1 MGWNEPPNNNQG
13 KDPWGN
19 RGNDDGPPDLDEL
32 VKKMQKGFGG
42 IFGKKPDKFSG
53 NQGSP
58 MIWVLA
64 IIALLAW
71 LAYDMVYTI
80 DEQERGVVLR
90 FGEHVATMQPGLN
103 IRFPQPIERV
113 MKVNVGQVRPLT
125 HRATML
131 TQDENIIDVDVAV
144 KWRINDPF
152 KYLFN
157 VYDPMGTIRTATE
170 SAVREIIGKNKL
182 DYILTEGRGDIAQ
195 RQHEL
200 LQDILEEYGTGIL
213 VVGVEMQ
220 SAKPPDQV
228 KEAFDDA
235 IKAREDEQRLVNE
248 AEAYRN
254 DILPKARGQAARVR
268 EEANAYKARVIA
280 RAEGQTS
287 RFDQQLEEYR
297 QAPEITRQRL
307 YLDAMEGVFS
317 NSNKVLVDTENSN
330 SLMYLPIDQLLKQR
344 KQSGNSR
351 NQSYNSE
358 FINNPSAG
366 SGSSSSTSPDSSERI
381 RGVR

>member
-1 MGWNEPPNNNQG
+1 MGWNEPPNKNQG

-19 RGNDDGPPDLDEL
+19 RGKDEGPPDLDEL
-32 VKKMQKGFGG
+32 VKKMQQGFGG

-58 MIWVLA
+58 MIWVL
-64 IIALLAW
+64 IIVALIAW

-90 FGEHVATMQPGLN
+90 FGKHVATMQPGLN
-103 IRFPQPIERV
+103 IRLPQPIERV
-113 MKVNVGQVRPLT
+113 MRVNVGQIRPLT

-144 KWRINDPF
+144 KWQISDPF
-152 KYLFN
+152 KYLFF
-157 VYDPMGTIRTATE
+157 VHDPMDTVRSATE
-170 SAVREIIGKNKL
+170 SAVREVIGKNKL
-182 DYILTEGRGDIAQ
+182 DYILTEGRGDIAD
-195 RQHEL
+195 RQQVL
-200 LQDILEEYGTGIL
+200 LQSVLEEYGTGIL

-235 IKAREDEQRLVNE
+235 IKAREDEQRTVNE
-248 AEAYRN
+248 AEAYSN
-254 DILPKARGQAARVR
+254 DILPRARGQAARIR

-280 RAEGQTS
+280 RAEGQAS
-287 RFDQQLEEYR
+287 RFDQQLAEYR
-297 QAPEITRQRL
+297 RAPEITRQRL
-307 YLDAMEGVFS
+307 YLDAMEGVLS
-317 NSNKVLVDTENSN
+317 NTSKVLIDSESNN
-330 SLMYLPIDQLLKQR
+330 SLIYLPIEQLMKRQ
-344 KQSGNSR
+344 KSAADSSQS
-351 NQSYNSE
+351 SYNTG
-358 FINNPSAG
+358 FMNNPSAG
-366 SGSSSSTSPDSSERI
+366 SGRSTSGSTDERL